1 MAGRTRYRIDLDNNN
16 LIGNMEKDFEFQVEK
31 TVEGRCYSL
40 TNSKLLNT
48 SMVANSKKL
57 SAQM

>member
-1 MAGRTRYRIDLDNNN
+1 
-16 LIGNMEKDFEFQVEK
+16 MEKDFEFQVEK

-48 SMVANSKKL
+48 SMVANSKKIVCPDVAL
-57 SAQM
+57 QT